1 LERGNNWKKG
11 CFHIAL
17 LFFTKR
23 REGDELN
30 KKERGWGEFKP
41 RRGKIQ

>member
-1 LERGNNWKKG
+1 LEKG

-30 KKERGWGEFKP
+30 KKERG
-41 RRGKIQ
+41 RGLIRESKFR

>member
-1 LERGNNWKKG
+1 LEKG

-30 KKERGWGEFKP
+30 KKERGRGQSEESEF
-41 RRGKIQ
+41 R